1 MQKINE
7 FLLFLNDYLGGHQWF
22 VFLLLGTGIFF
33 TIYLGLPQIR
43 YFGHAIRIVKGKYDK
58 KGDIGDTSHFQALTT
73 ALSGTVGTGNIA
85 GVALAIHLGGPAA
98 LFWMLITALLGMTTK
113 FVEVTISHKYRDI
126 LPDGS
131 ISGGP
136 MYYMH
141 KRMNITRKNGKII
154 RTGVFLGG
162 FFAFATILSSFGT
175 GSLPQIN
182 SISDSMFSSFGINH
196 ALTGA
201 VLAVLL
207 ALVIIGGIKRIAK
220 VTSTLVPAMALIYL
234 IGALLVIAT
243 NYQNILPSL
252 GSIFTDAFTGSAAIG
267 GFLGAGF
274 AFTFNK
280 GVNRGLFSN
289 EAGQGSAPIAHSAA
303 KAQEPVSEGMVAILE
318 PFIDTII
325 ICTITGLVLLSS
337 GVWNEKIENRFEQA
351 DMQILEGNYDESNE
365 NDRILLSRAFNK
377 DTTLALYTGSLEV
390 EDGLILTDGITF
402 IHAESFAEDV
412 VVTRGQEN
420 FTGSVP
426 VEAGVVKF
434 SDMDRDESGNKRK
447 RKDQDKG
454 EVYFTGQSLIH
465 SAPLTT
471 EAFKRSWLGDWGQYI
486 VSIGLLLFA
495 FSTAIS
501 WSYYGGRAVT
511 YLFGTKYVIYYR
523 MVYVAGFFVASFT
536 DTTIVWNLSY
546 ITIAIMTIP
555 NLFGLLVLRKDIKG
569 TIKTYWSDFKKE
581 WPAEK
586 LPRGTGRS

>member
-7 FLLFLNDYLGGHQWF
+7 SLLFLNDYLGGHQWF
-22 VFLLLGTGIFF
+22 VFFLLGTGVFF
-33 TIYLGLPQIR
+33 TFYLGLPQFR
-43 YFGHAIRIVKGKYDK
+43 YFGHAIRIVKGKFDRPE
-58 KGDIGDTSHFQALTT
+58 DVGDTSHFQALTT

-85 GVALAIHLGGPAA
+85 GVALAIHMGGPAA
-98 LFWMLITALLGMTTK
+98 LFWMLVTALLGMTTK

-136 MYYMH
+136 MYYMK
-141 KRMNITRKNGKII
+141 KRMNITTRKGKII
-154 RTGVFLGG
+154 KTGAILGG

-182 SISDSMFSSFGINH
+182 SISESLFTSFGINH
-196 ALTGA
+196 TLTGGI
-201 VLAVLL
+201 LAVLL
-207 ALVIIGGIKRIAK
+207 GLVIIGGIKRIAK
-220 VTSTLVPAMALIYL
+220 VTSTLVPMMALIYL
-234 IGALLVIAT
+234 IGAILVIAS

-252 GSIFTDAFTGSAAIG
+252 GSIFTDAFTGSAAVG

-325 ICTITGLVLLSS
+325 ICTLTGLVLLSS
-337 GVWNEKIENRFEQA
+337 GVWNEKMENRFQQA
-351 DMQILEGNYDESNE
+351 DLVVLDGTYSESDEE
-365 NDRILLSRAFNK
+365 DRILFSRAFSN
-377 DTTLALYTGSLEV
+377 DTTLNSYTGTLQV
-390 EDGLILTDGITF
+390 VDGLVVTEGITL

-412 VVTRGQEN
+412 KVTRGTALY
-420 FTGSVP
+420 TGPVP
-426 VEAGVVKF
+426 VKAGVVQF
-434 SDMDRDESGNKRK
+434 SALETS
-447 RKDQDKG
+447 QG
-454 EVYFTGQSLIH
+454 EVYFTGRSLIH
-465 SAPLTT
+465 SAALTT
-471 EAFKRSWLGDWGQYI
+471 QAFKRSILGDGGQYI

-511 YLFGTKYVIYYR
+511 YLFGTKYVIFYR
-523 MVYVAGFFVASFT
+523 MIYVVGFFLASFT

-555 NLFGLLVLRKDIKG
+555 NLFGLLILRKDIKS
-569 TIKTYWSDFKKE
+569 TIGQYWKDFKKE
-581 WPAEK
+581 RPEEK
-586 LPRGTGRS
+586 LPVGVSR

>member
-1 MQKINE
+1 MQKVNE
-7 FLLFLNDYLGGHQWF
+7 FLLFLNGYLGGHQWF
-22 VFLLLGTGIFF
+22 VFFLLGTGIFF
-33 TIYLGLPQIR
+33 TLYLGLPQFR
-43 YFGHAIRIVKGKYDK
+43 YFGHAIRIVKGKFDRA
-58 KGDIGDTSHFQALTT
+58 DDVGDTSHFQALTT

-98 LFWMLITALLGMTTK
+98 LFWMLMTALFGMTTK

-136 MYYMH
+136 MYYMK
-141 KRMNITRKNGKII
+141 KRMNITTRKGKVIK
-154 RTGVFLGG
+154 TGAILGG

-182 SISDSMFSSFGINH
+182 SISESMFTSFGINH
-196 ALTGA
+196 TLTGGI
-201 VLAVLL
+201 LAILL
-207 ALVIIGGIKRIAK
+207 GLVIVGGIKRIAK
-220 VTSTLVPAMALIYL
+220 VTSTLVPMMALIYL
-234 IGALLVIAT
+234 LGAIVVIAT

-325 ICTITGLVLLSS
+325 ICTITGLVLLST
-337 GVWNEKIENRFEQA
+337 GVWNEKIENRFQQA
-351 DMQILEGNYDESNE
+351 DLVILDGTYLESDDADRVLMARSFGN
-365 NDRILLSRAFNK
+365 
-377 DTTLALYTGSLEV
+377 DTTLALFTGSLEV
-390 EDGLILTDGITF
+390 NKGSVVTEGIT
-402 IHAESFAEDV
+402 IVHAESFAEDV
-412 VVTRGQEN
+412 IVNMGSDKYTGPIPVKNGVVQFSELAAESAGVN
-420 FTGSVP
+420 FTG
-426 VEAGVVKF
+426 
-434 SDMDRDESGNKRK
+434 R
-447 RKDQDKG
+447 
-454 EVYFTGQSLIH
+454 SLIH
-465 SAPLTT
+465 SAALTT
-471 EAFKRSWLGDWGQYI
+471 QAFKRSVMGDWGQYI

-511 YLFGTKYVIYYR
+511 YLFGTKYVIVYR
-523 MVYVAGFFVASFT
+523 LIYVVGFFLASFT

-555 NLFGLLVLRKDIKG
+555 NLFGLLVLRKDIKR
-569 TIKTYWSDFKKE
+569 TIGKYWIDFKKD
-581 WPAEK
+581 WPQEK
-586 LPRGTGRS
+586 LPAGQR